1 MPWTK
6 IEDVPASIL
15 KHKGATLTLEQANK
29 WGEIFDS
36 LKENSNV
43 SDPAAA
49 AWSAWEEIYELKD
62 GQWVARER
70 EAAESMIWVEE
81 SAFAEAVD
89 GAVVERDSA
98 GLPSKIRVLLIQ
110 AGKALTKERNYP
122 PQPLKELAESG
133 MLDNLKMYDG
143 HPDGSEVVP
152 GATLKARSM
161 RDYLSY
167 ILPGTAKFE
176 EKIKLKTGQ
185 LVSGITGVVKLID
198 RDFKYKIAEAA
209 ETIGIS
215 LNSICD
221 AIRNPNGE
229 TVIQKIRRAT
239 SADWLTGTP
248 NCGGRVLEFVEAADP
263 NGKEVTNQ
271 MEWKDITA
279 EELKKNRPDLIESI
293 NTEAQAAKA
302 AAEAEKKAADEK
314 AAAAQTTAAAA
325 TAEAT
330 TAKAEVAE
338 SAKQLAAKDK
348 VLTDSTAQRAA
359 LDLKAKAIE
368 MVESK
373 CSGMNI
379 LAKAHVM
386 KETLAKEYATEQEMT
401 ESVEAEIAKAP
412 HKEPSK
418 GTPPA
423 AGTKEETALPAGS
436 QEFAEDIGLSEAERE
451 RLAKVR

>member
-1 MPWTK
+1 MPWLK
-6 IEDVPASIL
+6 IEDVPPAVL
-15 KHKGATLTLEQANK
+15 KHKGSLLSLEQANK
-29 WGEIFDS
+29 WGDIFDS

-49 AWSAWEEIYELKD
+49 AWSTWEEIYELKD
-62 GQWVARER
+62 GQWVARTR

-81 SAFAEAVD
+81 SAFAEAVE
-89 GAVVERDSA
+89 GAVIERDGA

-110 AGKALTKERNYP
+110 SGKALTKERNYP

-143 HPDGSEVVP
+143 HPDGAEVVP

-176 EKIKLKTGQ
+176 EQIKLKTGQ
-185 LVSGITGVVKLID
+185 VVSGITGVVKLID

-221 AIRNPNGE
+221 AIRYPSGD
-229 TVIQKIRRAT
+229 TIIQKIRRAT

-263 NGKEVTNQ
+263 NRKEVTNK
-271 MEWKDITA
+271 MDWKDILLA
-279 EELKKNRPDLIESI
+279 ELKANRPDLVTAIIE
-293 NTEAQAAKA
+293 EAQAAKTA
-302 AAEAEKKAADEK
+302 TEAEKKAAEEK
-314 AAAAQTTAAAA
+314 AATAQTTADAA

-348 VLTDSTAQRAA
+348 VLTDSAAQRAT
-359 LDLKAKAIE
+359 LSLQVKAIE
-368 MVESK
+368 LVESK

-386 KETLAKEYATEQEMT
+386 KEALGKEYKTEQEMT

-418 GTPPA
+418 GA
-423 AGTKEETALPAGS
+423 AAASGTREERALPTGS
-436 QEFAEDIGLSEAERE
+436 NEFAEGIGFSEAERKRMAE
-451 RLAKVR
+451 VR